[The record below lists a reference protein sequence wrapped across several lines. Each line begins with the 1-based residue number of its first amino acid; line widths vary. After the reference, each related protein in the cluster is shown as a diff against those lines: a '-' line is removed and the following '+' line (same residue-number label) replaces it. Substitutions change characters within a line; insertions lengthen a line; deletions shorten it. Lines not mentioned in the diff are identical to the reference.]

1 MKITL
6 ICGFILA
13 LPTGCTF
20 IPADRLDNP
29 NNRNIP
35 VTNISPDAHCK
46 NIGEIHGSQGN
57 WFTGLFT
64 SNVYLIMGARNNLRN
79 QAAKHGA
86 NYVYTNPMPI
96 VGPAFMTG
104 DSFTAIS
111 AEAYHCEKP
120 NEKNRVIQRNCGYFS
135 LCLHN
140 NEASL
145 EASVNTKKEV
155 IKQ

>member
-1 MKITL
+1 MKIILVYASVFTL
-6 ICGFILA
+6 LS
-13 LPTGCTF
+13 GCTF

-29 NNRNIP
+29 NNRNIR
-35 VTNISPDAHCK
+35 VTNIPPDMHCK
-46 NIGEIHGSQGN
+46 YIGEIHGSQGN
-57 WFTGLFT
+57 WFTGIFT
-64 SNVYLIMGARNNLRN
+64 SNAYLIMGARNNLKNR
-79 QAAKHGA
+79 AAKHGA

-120 NEKNRVIQRNCGYFS
+120 NTENRIIQKNCGYFS

-145 EASVNTKKEV
+145 EMPAEIKKEV
-155 IKQ
+155 VK